1 MEQEAPNAA
10 PAALEPAAA
19 EPTLTEPVSAAQR
32 VRNRAIRNLKGVLFA
47 LSGWPKGHWP
57 APTVTSLFLLAVL
70 LVAAVEF
77 LPKRLS
83 DVTLTVHSRT
93 EVIELELQP
102 ERTYVWWLPAGSY
115 SLLTAKPDTACE
127 RRKELDFVCTYAEPT
142 SITIKHGG
150 TVRFEVLA
158 GDSPEPRFG
167 VALTPRA
174 SNSRPGSKPE
184 ASTFEIQNRA
194 DGTPVATEELLTF
207 ESQPVKHWRIPLIAT
222 RVKIGESLSESVGGA
237 EGLDGLPHAPIM
249 TEGDVRMFARSFGS
263 RERYQVKEERFDPA
277 DEVQIP
283 AEAGRDGLLLGLL
296 SLDSENQNAFALTLH
311 TDLAEVSV
319 HRLGA
324 AHKIGIS
331 MWSILSQL
339 PIWLALWVVLVSLIV
354 VANYHA
360 ARLSGIQKPRP

>member
-1 MEQEAPNAA
+1 MEQQAPNAA
-10 PAALEPAAA
+10 PAAIEPAAA
-19 EPTLTEPVSAAQR
+19 EPTLTEPASPALR
-32 VRNRAIRNLKGVLFA
+32 VRNRAILNLKGVLFA

-57 APTVTSLFLLAVL
+57 APTVTSLFLLAIS

-93 EVIELELQP
+93 EVVELELQP

-115 SLLTAKPDTACE
+115 SLLTAKPETACE

-167 VALTPRA
+167 ITLTPRGI
-174 SNSRPGSKPE
+174 NTQRGSRPE

-194 DGTPVATEELLTF
+194 NGAPVTSEELLTF
-207 ESQPVKHWRIPLIAT
+207 ESQAVKHWRIPLIAT

-283 AEAGRDGLLLGLL
+283 AEPGRDGLLLGLL

-311 TDLAEVSV
+311 TDLAEVFV

>member
-10 PAALEPAAA
+10 PPAPTEPPVVEPALTEPAAPA
-19 EPTLTEPVSAAQR
+19 LRVR
-32 VRNRAIRNLKGVLFA
+32 VRNRAILNLKGVLFA

-57 APTVTSLFLLAVL
+57 VPTVTSLFLLAVL

-115 SLLTAKPDTACE
+115 SLLTAKPETACQ
-127 RRKELDFVCTYAEPT
+127 RRDALDFECTYAEPT

-167 VALTPRA
+167 VALTPRPTKDKTKA
-174 SNSRPGSKPE
+174 SS
-184 ASTFEIQNRA
+184 FELQNRA
-194 DGTPVATEELLTF
+194 NGPSVVTEELLTF

-222 RVKIGESLSESVGGA
+222 RVKIGESLSESVGGN

-283 AEAGRDGLLLGLL
+283 AEPGRDGLLLGLL

-360 ARLSGIQKPRP
+360 ARLSGIQKTRP

>member
-1 MEQEAPNAA
+1 MEQEAPSTA
-10 PAALEPAAA
+10 P
-19 EPTLTEPVSAAQR
+19 TVTEPVIAAAAIAEPASPAAR
-32 VRNRAIRNLKGVLFA
+32 VRNRAILNLKGVLFA

-57 APTVTSLFLLAVL
+57 VPTVTSLLLLAVI
-70 LVAAVEF
+70 LVAAVEL

-83 DVTLTVHSRT
+83 DVTLTVRSRT
-93 EVIELELQP
+93 EVLELELQP

-115 SLLTAKPDTACE
+115 SLLTAKPETACE
-127 RRKELDFVCTYAEPT
+127 RRKELDFACTYAEPT

-150 TVRFEVLA
+150 TVRFEVLP
-158 GDSPEPRFG
+158 GDSPEPKFG
-167 VALTPRA
+167 IALTPHGGAGRRDGKA
-174 SNSRPGSKPE
+174 E
-184 ASTFEIQNRA
+184 ASSFEIQNRA
-194 DGTPVATEELLTF
+194 DGKSVVTEELLTF
-207 ESQPVKHWRIPLIAT
+207 ESQPVKHWRIPLIAK
-222 RVKIGESLSESVGGA
+222 RVKIGESLSESVGA
-237 EGLDGLPHAPIM
+237 TEGLDGLPHAPIM

-283 AEAGRDGLLLGLL
+283 AEPGRDGLLLGLL

-311 TDLAEVSV
+311 TDLAEVFV

-324 AHKIGIS
+324 EHKIGIS

-360 ARLSGIQKPRP
+360 QRVAGIKRPTT